1 MNSRQA
7 ALIGAAGLLA
17 WGAWRLYQ
25 SEQDGAALDTI
36 STTAGDLLDTVTDT
50 ADTAAG
56 WVDAMTGGTMQLSR
70 MARVTAAD
78 VTHPNVRA
86 MLAVIRRGEGT
97 ADANGYR
104 RLFGGELFSD
114 YRDHPRKRITKTL
127 GGKSITSTAAGAY
140 QFLSST
146 WDETARAMGLSD
158 FTPASQDL
166 AAVGRIAA
174 RGALDDA
181 KAGRLDAALPKVA
194 REWASM
200 PGSPYG
206 QPTIT
211 TAAAWS
217 TFTNAGGVIA

>member
-1 MNSRQA
+1 MKPQQA

-17 WGAWRLYQ
+17 YGAWRMYQ
-25 SEQDGAALDTI
+25 GQQAGALDAVTD
-36 STTAGDLLDTVTDT
+36 TAGELLDTVTDT

-56 WVDAMTGGTMQLSR
+56 WVDSMTGGTMQLSR
-70 MARVTAAD
+70 MGRVTAAD
-78 VTHPNVRA
+78 VAHPNVRA
-86 MLAVIRRGEGT
+86 LLAVIRRGEGT
-97 ADANGYR
+97 ADAAGYR
-104 RLFGGELFSD
+104 RMFGGELFDS
-114 YRDHPRKRITKTL
+114 YADHPRKRITKPL

-158 FTPASQDL
+158 FTPASQDR

-181 KAGRLDAALPKVA
+181 KAGRLDAALPKIA

-211 TAAAWS
+211 TAAAWNVY
-217 TFTNAGGVIA
+217 TGAGGQLA

>member
-1 MNSRQA
+1 MKKEQALTIAA
-7 ALIGAAGLLA
+7 ALLA
-17 WGAWRLYQ
+17 YGAWRMYQ
-25 SEQDGAALDTI
+25 AQQAGELAEMTGA
-36 STTAGDLLDTVTDT
+36 AGDLLDTVTDT

-86 MLAVIRRGEGT
+86 LLAVIRRGEGT